1 MSAGDLFT
9 EWAGEDGV
17 LSMEEWDAGV
27 DARFGEQAMDLDAA
41 AWDADADGTL
51 TTAEFEAGA
60 MEAGLL
66 QMGEAAS
73 DQGDQA
79 DTAQAGQEAAP
90 AGQEDQADTAAAQ
103 GGGAGTEPAPED
115 RDRVLANHNADV
127 TDSPITLDNVG
138 QLQQIWSVESEHP
151 ISHVPLIDGDR
162 VYFADWGGTVYA
174 ADAASGEVLWQNT
187 IEEPMMDWP
196 WHGFAGTGAVDGERV
211 YQASVEGNAFALDAE
226 TGEVLWQTEIAEDE
240 HAGNQS
246 RLMVW
251 DGLVFIGL
259 QSVEEP
265 LTAMMENFEP
275 NFRGKVLAL
284 DAATGERVWE
294 TQLVEEPHNGVAVWS
309 SFAVDPASGTLFFT
323 TGNNYTGEATELSD
337 AIVAVDARTGEIK
350 WAHQTTE
357 HDVWTMAMPEGPD
370 YDFAGGPQ
378 LFTATLDGE
387 PRLLVGA
394 GQKSGFFHTWDA
406 MTGEPL
412 WATSIGYGG
421 VDGGIHGEASIG
433 TDRIIAWSNNSY
445 LHTKPPEDFPASIKA
460 LDPAT
465 GSHLW
470 VNDKAQPAEINAAG
484 FLSGDV
490 YFLGSLDRNLR
501 VYNAQDGSQIWSTE
515 TPGPIIT
522 SVRADDGRVFVS
534 TGAPKLFGDWAG
546 GKNTVTAFGLPE

>member
-1 MSAGDLFT
+1 MKNLWLTTAMLLVTASAQPLWAQQT
-9 EWAGEDGV
+9 AGELFALWASEDGILTV
-17 LSMEEWDAGV
+17 EEWDAGI
-27 DARFGEQAMDLDAA
+27 DSSFGEQAVDLGPIT
-41 AWDADADGTL
+41 WDTDTDGIITMV
-51 TTAEFEAGA
+51 EFEAGA
-60 MEAGLL
+60 ESSGVFQEL
-66 QMGEAAS
+66 
-73 DQGDQA
+73 
-79 DTAQAGQEAAP
+79 TA
-90 AGQEDQADTAAAQ
+90 
-103 GGGAGTEPAPED
+103 TEPAPED
-115 RDRVLANHNADV
+115 MDRVLANHNADT
-127 TDSPITLDNVG
+127 TDSAITLDNVG

-151 ISHVPLIDGDR
+151 ISHVPLIEGDR
-162 VYFADWGGTVYA
+162 IFFADWGGTVYA

-187 IEEPMMDWP
+187 IAEPMTQWP
-196 WHGFAGTGAVDGERV
+196 WHGFAGTGATDGDRV
-211 YQASVEGNAFALDAE
+211 YQASVEGTAYALDAE

-246 RLMVW
+246 RLMTW
-251 DGLVFIGL
+251 DGLLFIGL

-284 DAATGERVWE
+284 DAATGEIVWE

-309 SFAVDPASGTLFFT
+309 SFAVDPMSGTLYFT

-378 LFTATLDGE
+378 LFTAVIDGQ

-394 GQKSGFFHTWDA
+394 GQKSGIFHTWDA
-406 MTGEPL
+406 STGEPL

-433 TDRIIAWSNNSY
+433 GDRIIAWSNNSY
-445 LHTKPPEDFPASIKA
+445 IHTAPPEQHPASIKA
-460 LDPAT
+460 LNPAT

-484 FLSGDV
+484 YLSGNV
-490 YFLGSLDRNLR
+490 YFLGSLDRSLR
-501 VYNAQDGSQIWSTE
+501 AYNAQDGSEVWSTE
-515 TPGPIIT
+515 TPGPIIS

-534 TGAPKLFGDWAG
+534 TGAPALFGDWAG
-546 GKNTVTAFGLPE
+546 GRNTVTAFGMPE